1 MQEVV
6 IDVVFLS
13 NDKFSTTPLHIRILL
28 QITTNLRPTILN
40 FNSLGFITR
49 IIQGNEMKIQTIF
62 EAFEQFQLGVDA
74 PTKLYSWIVSG
85 LQKVF
90 LCFLKWKS
98 NFIILTRSINAYK
111 SAKVPNREILKDM
124 AHLCINI
131 LPHFRLTTRT
141 SQANAK
147 TSQTLIKYF

>member
-1 MQEVV
+1 
-6 IDVVFLS
+6 
-13 NDKFSTTPLHIRILL
+13 
-28 QITTNLRPTILN
+28 
-40 FNSLGFITR
+40 
-49 IIQGNEMKIQTIF
+49 MKIQTIF

-98 NFIILTRSINAYK
+98 NFMIWTRSINAYK

-124 AHLCINI
+124 AHLCINCHI
-131 LPHFRLTTRT
+131 SGWPRGPAKQMQKHPKHWSNIFETTRET
-141 SQANAK
+141 DLQIEEEK
-147 TSQTLIKYF
+147 QLISLTPILWELWERNITYRTKYYQCL

>member
-1 MQEVV
+1 
-6 IDVVFLS
+6 
-13 NDKFSTTPLHIRILL
+13 
-28 QITTNLRPTILN
+28 
-40 FNSLGFITR
+40 
-49 IIQGNEMKIQTIF
+49 MKIQTIF

-98 NFIILTRSINAYK
+98 NFMIWTRSINAYK

-131 LPHFRLTTRT
+131 LPHFRLTTWT